1 MGLAGP
7 RRPIKVVEVE
17 VDGKLVRGVLERVND
32 TVLVTTRDSQRSA
45 PLNGRE
51 PEAVARDLLHA
62 WYASPDVAPKP
73 MSVSLSANIRPH
85 AR

>member
-32 TVLVTTRDSQRSA
+32 TVLVTTRDHQRSA
-45 PLNGRE
+45 PLNGRDAE
-51 PEAVARDLLHA
+51 TVARDLLQEMTTS
-62 WYASPDVAPKP
+62 ASLVNSAGA
-73 MSVSLSANIRPH
+73 SVIAHH

>member
-17 VDGKLVRGVLERVND
+17 VDGKLVRGVVERVNE
-32 TVLVTTRDSQRSA
+32 TVLVTTRESQRSA
-45 PLNGRE
+45 PLNGRD
-51 PEAVARDLLHA
+51 PEAVARDLLHEMTTT
-62 WYASPDVAPKP
+62 ASVAKP
-73 MSVSLSANIRPH
+73 ASDAAIHDARPH

>member
-32 TVLVTTRDSQRSA
+32 TVLVTTRDHQRSA
-45 PLNGRE
+45 PLNGRDA
-51 PEAVARDLLHA
+51 EAVARDIL
-62 WYASPDVAPKP
+62 YEMTTSASVASKTEDGILAHH
-73 MSVSLSANIRPH
+73 VR
-85 AR
+85 

>member
-17 VDGKLVRGVLERVND
+17 VEGKLVRGVLERVND

-45 PLNGRE
+45 PLNGRDA
-51 PEAVARDLLHA
+51 EAVARDLLHE
-62 WYASPDVAPKP
+62 
-73 MSVSLSANIRPH
+73 MSATARVVSNADGGLIAHH

>member
-17 VDGKLVRGVLERVND
+17 VDGQIVRGVLESVNG
-32 TVLVTTRDSQRSA
+32 TVLVTTRDAQRSA
-45 PLNGRE
+45 PLNGRDA
-51 PEAVARDLLHA
+51 EAVARDLLHE
-62 WYASPDVAPKP
+62 
-73 MSVSLSANIRPH
+73 MTTTANMAKTAHGDLAHH

>member
-32 TVLVTTRDSQRSA
+32 TVLVTTRDHQRSA
-45 PLNGRE
+45 PLNGRDA
-51 PEAVARDLLHA
+51 EAVARDVL
-62 WYASPDVAPKP
+62 YEMTTSASVASKAGDG
-73 MSVSLSANIRPH
+73 VIAHHVR
-85 AR
+85 

>member
-17 VDGKLVRGVLERVND
+17 VDGKLVRAVLERVND
-32 TVLVTTRDSQRSA
+32 TVLVTTRNHQRSA

-51 PEAVARDLLHA
+51 TDAVARDLLHEMITSA
-62 WYASPDVAPKP
+62 DVAKLPE
-73 MSVSLSANIRPH
+73 VGVVAHL

>member
-32 TVLVTTRDSQRSA
+32 TVLVTTRDHQRSA
-45 PLNGRE
+45 PWNGRDA
-51 PEAVARDLLHA
+51 EAVARDVL
-62 WYASPDVAPKP
+62 YEMTTSASVANK
-73 MSVSLSANIRPH
+73 SGDGVIAHHVR
-85 AR
+85 

>member
-32 TVLVTTRDSQRSA
+32 TVLVTTRDHQRSA
-45 PLNGRE
+45 PLNGRDAE
-51 PEAVARDLLHA
+51 TVARDLLSEMTA
-62 WYASPDVAPKP
+62 
-73 MSVSLSANIRPH
+73 SANVANTAGAGVLAHH

>member
-32 TVLVTTRDSQRSA
+32 TVLVTTRDHQRSA
-45 PLNGRE
+45 PLNGRDAE
-51 PEAVARDLLHA
+51 TVARDLLSEMTTS
-62 WYASPDVAPKP
+62 ASVANTAGAG
-73 MSVSLSANIRPH
+73 VLAHH

>member
-32 TVLVTTRDSQRSA
+32 TVLVTTRDHQRSA
-45 PLNGRE
+45 PLNGRDA
-51 PEAVARDLLHA
+51 EAVARDLLHE
-62 WYASPDVAPKP
+62 
-73 MSVSLSANIRPH
+73 MTTSAALANKAGVGGLAQH

>member
-32 TVLVTTRDSQRSA
+32 TVLVTTRDHQRSA
-45 PLNGRE
+45 PLNGRDAE
-51 PEAVARDLLHA
+51 SVARDLLQEMTTS
-62 WYASPDVAPKP
+62 ASVASKTPGGEIIAHH
-73 MSVSLSANIRPH
+73 VR
-85 AR
+85 